1 VNDVAFRIM
10 IVLQIIWQLQSI
22 ILDVEAAFL
31 NGDLEEVIYMECPL
45 GMEHEDDEVLLL
57 KKLLYGLVQSARQ
70 FFKKYS
76 TILKKIGF
84 TQSYAE
90 HVIMRK
96 ALRFLQYMLM
106 IVISL
111 GAKTH

>member
-90 HVIMRK
+90 PCLFEETGKYIW
-96 ALRFLQYMLM
+96 
-106 IVISL
+106 
-111 GAKTH
+111 